1 MISIDFMV
9 KKDKF
14 MMNIACIKCFFQANL
29 LPGVQWKS
37 FFGDFFVR
45 VQYLIILSKCQFWKK
60 LALLLNLFYI
70 SGARSHVH
78 QSIFGLDG
86 LHNGCNIYSGLDF
99 GSCYK
104 SLRFSFDLILLIFKK
119 MDEEIQIYALTKGYL
134 IPFCFP
140 MCVLLLLVCEN

>member
-1 MISIDFMV
+1 MLFLGKSLTWGAMEVILWRLFCTGTILDNF
-9 KKDKF
+9 
-14 MMNIACIKCFFQANL
+14 
-29 LPGVQWKS
+29 VQMS
-37 FFGDFFVR
+37 V
-45 VQYLIILSKCQFWKK
+45 LEKK

-104 SLRFSFDLILLIFKK
+104 SLRFSFDLDLVNLLKN
-119 MDEEIQIYALTKGYL
+119 G
-134 IPFCFP
+134 
-140 MCVLLLLVCEN
+140 